1 MPLRTLG
8 CFFFLFSATLAGL
21 EHDVE
26 RLTSDV
32 EAATAAVNEVGGRVP
47 CAYACGRVEMR
58 SSADPV
64 LARAWRSLQARLAKA
79 TAEADFEMLSVIE
92 VAAKRASE
100 ATDRIRRLDD
110 DLARMRRDVRE
121 RPRPPW
127 NPNARCL
134 LTQPHACNSKKKIH
148 RRPYRRRT

>member
-1 MPLRTLG
+1 M
-8 CFFFLFSATLAGL
+8 FFLSFSATLAGL

-32 EAATAAVNEVGGRVP
+32 EAATAAVNEVGAHVP
-47 CAYACGRVEMR
+47 RACACGRAGMR
-58 SSADPV
+58 SPSDAV
-64 LARAWRSLQARLAKA
+64 RARAWRSLQARLAKA